1 MKDRLTIC
9 ACRHR
14 GLIPADAIEQMAEQA
29 RREGRQVEI
38 VDDLS
43 ALMEDGDETT
53 WAQLDASAIAACHER
68 LSGRCPP

>member
-14 GLIPADAIEQMAEQA
+14 GLIPASAIEQMAEQA

-38 VDDLS
+38 VDDLC

-53 WAQLDASAIAACHER
+53 
-68 LSGRCPP
+68 